1 VATAKSA
8 QRSLPSSSRKKTRP
22 AEKLGDTRYIE
33 SSALLSALLENDETA
48 IRALRVSGRRVTSAI
63 TLAEANR
70 AVVRARV
77 AGRLTLAQERDAIR
91 ALQTFERRTIIV
103 NVSDWVLARAGHP
116 FPIEPVRTL
125 DAIHL
130 ATAELLSEPPQL
142 VTVVTRDR
150 RVAENAKSLG
160 YRVE

>member
-1 VATAKSA
+1 MATAKGP
-8 QRSLPSSSRKKTRP
+8 QRTLPSSGPKKAR
-22 AEKLGDTRYIE
+22 AAGKAGDTRYIE
-33 SSALLSALLENDETA
+33 SSALLSALLENDQTA
-48 IRALRVSGRRVTSAI
+48 IRALRVPGRRVTSAL

-77 AGRLTLAQERDAIR
+77 AGRLTPAQEQDAVR
-91 ALQTFERRTIIV
+91 ALQTFERRTTIV
-103 NVSDWVLARAGHP
+103 SVSDWVLTRAGHP

-125 DAIHL
+125 DSIHL
-130 ATAELLSEPPQL
+130 ATVELLGEPPQL